1 MFDHSTDGLHGS
13 GPDVNNDAQGDN
25 NIDVH
30 NDAGGLHLSE
40 HLLFL
45 MEIMVM

>member
-13 GPDVNNDAQGDN
+13 GPDVNNDAHVD

-30 NDAGGLHLSE
+30 NDADGMHVFE
-40 HLLFL
+40 HLPFL
-45 MEIMVM
+45 M